1 MSRARKIAWV
11 LRDCCS
17 RGCKSGG
24 SLITVE
30 TWRVT
35 GEYGL
40 SDVNQKSKSFNWT
53 LRFERDT
60 LPCLLL
66 GILVWKVGSRYEKP
80 WKRKKRKRGDIFPVL
95 GTIIIS
101 ECISLD
107 NNKRPRSHSS
117 VSYLFTS
124 RRNFS
129 FVLGWNPLIW
139 RSPIKVAITL
149 Q

>member
-1 MSRARKIAWV
+1 MRCV
-11 LRDCCS
+11 
-17 RGCKSGG
+17 KSSKNRLGFTRLLFEG
-24 SLITVE
+24 LQVWWIVDYRE

-35 GEYGL
+35 GEYDL

-66 GILVWKVGSRYEKP
+66 EILVWKVGSRYEKP
-80 WKRKKRKRGDIFPVL
+80 WKRKKRKRGDIFSVL

-107 NNKRPRSHSS
+107 NNKRPIHQCHIFLHRAEISLLSS
-117 VSYLFTS
+117 V
-124 RRNFS
+124 
-129 FVLGWNPLIW
+129 G
-139 RSPIKVAITL
+139 TL
-149 Q
+149 